1 MASVLI
7 SGASTGI
14 GRATALRLAR
24 GGWTVLAGVR
34 DRGAGEALRAELDGQ
49 AQRLIPLALDVTD
62 SEQVA
67 AAAQAVE
74 QHTGGEGLAALVNN
88 AGIAVAGPLELL
100 EPEEW
105 RRQLEV
111 NVIGTVALTR
121 AMVPALRRAGGR
133 IAIVSSVG
141 GRVATPYLGPYCAS
155 KHALEAIAD
164 SLRVELHRSGVGVTL
179 IEPGAVAT
187 PIWDKGRADAD
198 GFEVPAALSEQYGHV
213 PGALRAA
220 IDDSERRGIPPE
232 RVAETIERVLTAR
245 RAPSRRLVGLD
256 ARVQVL
262 LRAALPDRAFDGF
275 VRRFL
280 SL

>member
-24 GGWTVLAGVR
+24 AGWTVLAGVR
-34 DRGAGEALRAELDGQ
+34 DESAGEALRAELDGQ
-49 AQRLIPLALDVTD
+49 GPQLLPVPLDVTNP
-62 SEQVA
+62 EQVA

-74 QHTGGEGLAALVNN
+74 QHPDGQGLAGLVNN

-121 AMVPALRRAGGR
+121 AMVPALRRARGR

-198 GFEVPAALSEQYGHV
+198 SFEVPPALAEHYGHV
-213 PGALRAA
+213 PGALRSA

-232 RVAETIERVLTAR
+232 RVAAAIERALTAR
-245 RAPSRRLVGLD
+245 RAPSRTLVGVD
-256 ARVQVL
+256 ARVQLL
-262 LRAALPDRAFDGF
+262 LRTVLPDRAFDGF